1 MSTVFEILNQSLKIK
16 ETLKLQAI
24 VVVFDQALYAK
35 ATEIKWKH
43 TERFESIVL
52 RMGVFHTICTFLGII
67 GKRFQYAGLKDICI
81 ESGVIT
87 EGSVCGVLEGRRYN
101 RAVRFHKL
109 MYEAFMRMAWT
120 GFENWL
126 TENQQSKKRA
136 VDDAVNGLASL
147 YDKICNT
154 EFQDKLKSQSFVE
167 LTDFYDQYMD
177 YLRHK
182 NGNLSQFWVS
192 YLDMVEILLGLLR
205 ASREG
210 DWKLHLSC
218 VRNMVPWCF
227 AYDNIN
233 YARYFLANVFVC
245 VQS

>member
-1 MSTVFEILNQSLKIK
+1 M
-16 ETLKLQAI
+16 
-24 VVVFDQALYAK
+24 
-35 ATEIKWKH
+35 H

-52 RMGVFHTICTFLGII
+52 RMEVFHTICTFLGII
-67 GKRFQYAGLKDICI
+67 GKRFQDAGLKDICI

-87 EGSVCGVLEGRRYN
+87 EGFVCGVLERQRNNG
-101 RAVRFHKL
+101 AVRFHKL
-109 MYEAFMRMAWT
+109 VYEAFMTMASP

-136 VDDAVNGLASL
+136 VDNAVNGLASL
-147 YDKICNT
+147 YDKICNA
-154 EFQDKLKSQSFVE
+154 EFQDKLRSQSFAK
-167 LTDFYDQYMD
+167 LNDLYDQYMNC
-177 YLRHK
+177 LRGK
-182 NGNLSQFWVS
+182 NGKLSQFWVS
-192 YLDMVEILLGLLR
+192 HLDMVEILLGLLR

-233 YARYFLANVFVC
+233 YSRYFLANEFVC